1 MKTNIVKNLALA
13 GLVVAGFSSCGDY
26 LNTKSPSRADAE
38 FVFSNSTTAQAALDG
53 VYDFWR
59 TAMVNNVF
67 CNAEFYGLD
76 AAGSDIEKAPEK
88 YDSQLRHIPL
98 SFYEGGSAA
107 ANFEVTN
114 WNKAGAD
121 AYTRLYAVVG
131 AANNVV
137 NAVQSDE
144 ETYNAVMAGTT
155 PTTLSQLYGE
165 AVCLR
170 AVAYREL
177 IRYYGDVP
185 YSSKVGAPVTGFTSR
200 CYIYDRCIS
209 ELETVAPKM
218 EAVSKSNKEKFSS
231 TFAYALLGRMCLE
244 AAGFQLYRDDV
255 APIDGDGNA
264 LSLLT
269 DYPDG
274 WQYTNSN
281 GSKYARRSDY
291 ERLLEKAEQAF
302 KKCLDNLGGVKFDE
316 TDYSNFFTQ
325 LHGADD
331 GFADESIYEYPLT
344 QGGGTNCERPYA
356 FGRPAKGNGS
366 NAFPCKNYGQTRIN
380 PAFYYGVFDPKDVR
394 RDLSVAVT
402 VSNGDGT
409 EVLTT
414 MAPGNCLNGGLA
426 LNKYDENR
434 QATIWTAKQRKSG
447 INIPYMRV
455 SEVYLGL
462 AEALAAQGKNTEAA
476 TYYNKTH
483 VRAGLD
489 AASSVTLEEVIDERG
504 FEFAGEGDRRWTLIR
519 TGYIGKKIS
528 QIKQLTQQMI
538 NGLETNDYYTFDNG
552 NTISST
558 IYYKSV
564 TPGEVGLS
572 SRLIG
577 ATGTH
582 EGGYEPASEAEAAQF
597 PAWRG
602 QHDWHKDGVI
612 LKDNGA
618 VTAQVSYYGGDLNT
632 GLSNLCIR
640 GLFRHLEQA
649 PEGYTAK
656 AWGSDIVANKVE
668 YLDNVFKGWDYHKAP
683 LYLVPFN
690 ETECT
695 STGITNGYGF
705 MVY

>member
-1 MKTNIVKNLALA
+1 MKRNIKNIAIAGVLLA
-13 GLVVAGFSSCGDY
+13 GMTSCGDY

-38 FVFSNSTTAQAALDG
+38 FVFSNSITAQAALDG

-76 AAGSDIEKAPEK
+76 AAGSDIEKNPEA
-88 YDSQLRHIPL
+88 YASQTRHIPL

-107 ANFEVTN
+107 SSFEVTG
-114 WNKAGAD
+114 WNKLGTD

-144 ETYNAVMAGTT
+144 DTYNAIMAGDQ
-155 PTTLSQLYGE
+155 PTALSQLYGE

-185 YSSKVGAPVTGFTSR
+185 YSNQVGAPVTGFTSR
-200 CYIYDRCIS
+200 CYIYDKCIS
-209 ELETVAPKM
+209 ELEAVAPKM
-218 EAVSKSNKEKFSS
+218 TAVSGSHKEKFSS

-255 APIDGDGNA
+255 APVDGNGNA

-274 WQYTNSN
+274 WQYTNPT

-291 ERLLEKAEQAF
+291 MQLIEKAQVAF
-302 KKCLDNLGGVKFDE
+302 ENCLDNLGDAKFGN
-316 TDYSNFFTQ
+316 DYSTFFTQ
-325 LHGADD
+325 LHGADNS
-331 GFADESIYEYPLT
+331 FADESIYEYPLT

-366 NAFPCKNYGQTRIN
+366 NAFPCKSYGQTRIH
-380 PAFYYGVFDPKDVR
+380 PAFYYGMFDPKDVR

-409 EVLTT
+409 EILTNMT
-414 MAPGNCLNGGLA
+414 PGNCLNGGLA

-434 QATIWTAKQRKSG
+434 QGTIWTAKQRKSG

-455 SEVYLGL
+455 SEIYLGL
-462 AEALAAQGKNTEAA
+462 AEALAAQGKNTDAA
-476 TYYNKTH
+476 VYYNKTH
-483 VRAGLD
+483 QRAGLE
-489 AASSVTLEEVIDERG
+489 AASSVTLEQVIDERG

-528 QIKQLTQQMI
+528 ALKTLTAEMI
-538 NGLETNDYYTFDNG
+538 NGLESDGYYTFDNG
-552 NTISST
+552 NTISNT
-558 IYYKSV
+558 IYYKMV
-564 TPGEVGLS
+564 TPGEIGLS

-577 ATGTH
+577 AAGVH
-582 EGGYEPASEAEAAQF
+582 EGGYEPSTDAEAAQF
-597 PAWRG
+597 PGWRG

-612 LKDNGA
+612 LKDDGSVNKK
-618 VTAQVSYYGGDLNT
+618 VSYYGSDLNS
-632 GLSNLCIR
+632 GQSNLCIR
-640 GLFRHLEQA
+640 GLFSHLDEA
-649 PEGYTAK
+649 PEGYTSW
-656 AWGSDIVANKVE
+656 AWGSTIVNNKVE
-668 YLDNVFKGWDYHKAP
+668 YLDYVFKGWDYHTAP

-695 STGITNGYGF
+695 SSGITNGYGF
-705 MVY
+705 KLY